1 MKFTLKAEGIGYNEA
16 TKSTNTMEFE
26 GECLDDITRDI
37 ASFLRGAGF
46 FLDGLEVINED
57 SCEDRLIEEENE
69 KQSEDNI

>member
-1 MKFTLKAEGIGYNEA
+1 MKFTLKAEGVGYNET

-46 FLDGLEVINED
+46 SLDGLEVVNENLYKD
-57 SCEDRLIEEENE
+57 SLTEEQNE
-69 KQSEDNI
+69 EQNEEI

>member
-26 GECLDDITRDI
+26 GECLEDITRDI

-46 FLDGLEVINED
+46 FLDGLEVINENLYED
-57 SCEDRLIEEENE
+57 SLVEEENE
-69 KQSEDNI
+69 EI

>member
-1 MKFTLKAEGIGYNEA
+1 MKFILKAEGIGYNEN

-46 FLDGLEVINED
+46 FLDGLEVVSEVP
-57 SCEDRLIEEENE
+57 SEDRLIEEENE
-69 KQSEDNI
+69 EI

>member
-1 MKFTLKAEGIGYNEA
+1 MKFTLKAEGIGYNET

-46 FLDGLEVINED
+46 FLDGLEVVIEN
-57 SCEDRLIEEENE
+57 SCKDRLIEEENE
-69 KQSEDNI
+69 EQNEEI

>member
-46 FLDGLEVINED
+46 FLDGLEVVIEN
-57 SCEDRLIEEENE
+57 SCKDRLIEEENE
-69 KQSEDNI
+69 EI

>member
-1 MKFTLKAEGIGYNEA
+1 MKFTLIAEGIGYNEN

-46 FLDGLEVINED
+46 FLEGLEVINED

-69 KQSEDNI
+69 EQNEEI

>member
-26 GECLDDITRDI
+26 GECLEDITRDI
-37 ASFLRGAGF
+37 ATFLRGAGF
-46 FLDGLEVINED
+46 FLDTLEVVNED

-69 KQSEDNI
+69 EQNEEI

>member
-46 FLDGLEVINED
+46 FLDGLEVVIEN
-57 SCEDRLIEEENE
+57 SCKDRLIEEENE
-69 KQSEDNI
+69 EQDEEI